1 MSRFAKLLLVA
12 AGVVGMSSVAFPVQA
27 QEGEP
32 AYAPTML
39 VLDASGSMKAADP
52 GGGSK
57 MDAAKAAVRTFV
69 GVAPAESKVGL
80 TVYGT
85 GTGSSDAEKATG
97 CRDVRLLRGAETID
111 KGALTSAVD
120 GIEASGYTPIGAA
133 LRKAAEA
140 LPQSGPRS
148 IVLVSDGEDTCAPPD
163 PCEVARELN
172 QQGVK
177 VVIHAIGF
185 GVDAKSRAQLT
196 CIAQTTGGTYTD
208 AADGAALERVLPRV
222 SQAALRTYKPVGT
235 PIIGTATYRN
245 APVATPGQYL
255 DTIGQKEKRYYAVD
269 VPQGATA
276 YFSGTLS
283 FPRVHHDKPNGDTSE
298 LDVRVYGADGEDCNG
313 FEFDSVVN
321 SSHGA
326 ALTVAKTWDGATKA
340 KTGNTSSDKCRGG
353 GRYYFVPEWSG
364 IADNMPERMPIELLV
379 GIEPAVT
386 DAGPPAATAKT
397 AFTEPAGGSV
407 PAPGGGSF
415 NVAGA
420 LNGSGSYTDTLQ
432 RGEFVFY
439 RVKLDWGQ
447 GLAYRVQY
455 QETGSHG
462 VDGLSTITTTLYS
475 PLREEIDNDFTS
487 YNGEAHVLPTSKP
500 ALATVPVRYNNRTA
514 AEAQDRN
521 QSIAGWY
528 YIAVKLGPA
537 HTEGAGGPVPI
548 RLDVTV
554 AGNADSGPR
563 YGAATAGGVFGENAT
578 QSTNEKP
585 SANENEPSATSAAEN
600 SSGISTTGSAMIIV
614 GAVVV
619 LGLIF
624 SGLMLWRRRTTPPGR

>member
-1 MSRFAKLLLVA
+1 
-12 AGVVGMSSVAFPVQA
+12 
-27 QEGEP
+27 
-32 AYAPTML
+32 ML
-39 VLDASGSMKAADP
+39 VLDASGSLKAADP

-57 MDAAKAAVRTFV
+57 MDSAKAAVRSFV
-69 GVAPAESKVGL
+69 GAAPAESKVGL

-85 GTGSSDAEKATG
+85 GTGSSDAEKAAG
-97 CRDVRLLRGAETID
+97 CRDVSVLRGAETINRD
-111 KGALTSAVD
+111 ALTSAVD
-120 GIEASGYTPIGAA
+120 GIVASGYTPIGAS
-133 LRKAAEA
+133 LRKAAAA

-177 VVIHAIGF
+177 VVVHAIGF
-185 GVDAKSRAQLT
+185 GVDTKSRAQLT

-235 PIIGTATYRN
+235 PITGTATYDD

-283 FPRVHHDKPNGDTSE
+283 FPRVPHDKPNGDTSS
-298 LDVRVYGADGEDCNG
+298 LNVRVYGADGKDCNE
-313 FEFDSVVN
+313 FEFESVVN

-326 ALTVAKTWDGATKA
+326 ALTVSKAWDGAAKA
-340 KTGNTSSDKCRGG
+340 KSGDNSGADKCRGG
-353 GRYYFVPEWSG
+353 GRYYFAPEWSA
-364 IADNMPERMPIELLV
+364 IADNMPERMPIELLI

-386 DAGPPAATAKT
+386 DAGPPAATIKT
-397 AFTEPAGGSV
+397 AFTEPTGGTV
-407 PAPGGGSF
+407 AANAGGSF

-420 LNGSGSYTDTLQ
+420 LDGSGSYTDTLQ

-447 GLAYRVQY
+447 GLAYRVHY
-455 QETGSHG
+455 GEIGSHG
-462 VDGLSTITTTLYS
+462 IDGLSTITTTLYS
-475 PLREEIDNDFTS
+475 PFREEIDNDFTS
-487 YNGEAHVLPTSKP
+487 YNGEASVLPTSKP
-500 ALATVPVRYNNRTA
+500 ALATVPVQYSNRKS
-514 AEAQDRN
+514 AEARDRN
-521 QSIAGWY
+521 QSVAGWY

-548 RLDVTV
+548 RLDLTV
-554 AGNADSGPR
+554 AGKADSGPH
-563 YGAATAGGVFGENAT
+563 YQAAPAGGVFGENAT
-578 QSTNEKP
+578 HSTNGQ
-585 SANENEPSATSAAEN
+585 PSATNAEESSAAEN
-600 SSGISTTGSAMIIV
+600 SSGISSTILAVLITG
-614 GAVVV
+614 GLVV
-619 LGLIF
+619 LG
-624 SGLMLWRRRTTPPGR
+624 SVVGGLMVWRRRSTTGR